1 LVSAY
6 KLGIVRTHS
15 INPSELPPGLHVKCR
30 IREGTGASR
39 SKGVSCR
46 KEEKLGDSSA
56 YNSYCKPTCVERIT
70 TEKHNISCTHTN
82 PLLEVTLPRVMVEI
96 YHAKAGSIKV
106 TDATEI
112 QQQGRWSRRYCKNIL
127 YCMG

>member
-1 LVSAY
+1 MLSEY
-6 KLGIVRTHS
+6 RLCILRTYR
-15 INPSELPPGLHVKCR
+15 INPSELPCGLHVKCSV
-30 IREGTGASR
+30 REGTGASR
-39 SKGVSCR
+39 SNGVSYG
-46 KEEKLGDSSA
+46 KEEKLEDSGA

-70 TEKHNISCTHTN
+70 TEEHNISCTHTN

-96 YHAKAGSIKV
+96 YRAKAGSIKV

-112 QQQGRWSRRYCKNIL
+112 QQHGRWSRRYCKNIL